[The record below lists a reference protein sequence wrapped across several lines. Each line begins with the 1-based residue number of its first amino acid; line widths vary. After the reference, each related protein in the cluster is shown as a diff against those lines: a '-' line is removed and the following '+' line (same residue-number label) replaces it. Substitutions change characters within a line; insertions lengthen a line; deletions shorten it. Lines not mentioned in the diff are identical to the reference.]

1 MQINNP
7 KHLCLD
13 EVDGDVFDI
22 VLFFNSKAKYLSYT
36 FVFVFAFVFVFVFIF
51 STVIT
56 FWSYFACFLFPF

>member
-36 FVFVFAFVFVFVFIF
+36 FVFVRNEKRNIGKL
-51 STVIT
+51 I
-56 FWSYFACFLFPF
+56 